1 MFISAIIT
9 VRNLM
14 LTVELF
20 FPEHDFLYIRRYCSN
35 GRPYP
40 WIVKWAFIR
49 TDCMNCNNLGQVFI
63 LESNITSLRTFL
75 DEKKDDICEFE
86 QLRHV
91 VRTTS

>member
-9 VRNLM
+9 VRNPM

-20 FPEHDFLYIRRYCSN
+20 FPEHGFLYIDTAVMDDL
-35 GRPYP
+35 P

-49 TDCMNCNNLGQVFI
+49 TDCMNCNNLGQLFI

-75 DEKKDDICEFE
+75 DEK
-86 QLRHV
+86 
-91 VRTTS
+91 TTTFVNLNNCDM